1 MIKTFPKGVGGML
14 DFLGDFLAGVIEV
27 LFVDRWVEKQ
37 YDRRKSRKARAARSA
52 RCPSLRCGKKGE
64 MRR

>member
-1 MIKTFPKGVGGML
+1 ML

-37 YDRRKSRKARAARSA
+37 YDRRKRRKARADGSA
-52 RCPSLRCGKKGE
+52 RCSSLRRGKKGE
-64 MRR
+64 LRR

>member
-1 MIKTFPKGVGGML
+1 ML

-52 RCPSLRCGKKGE
+52 RCLSMRCGKKGE